1 MLLCCIS
8 SMYICLPIA
17 QRMWTHT
24 VACTC
29 KWHLGLH
36 WLCMQNAGLLALV
49 VFLGHCPMLL
59 QDIGIAP
66 IWNKQWTVCA
76 STISTCVRS
85 FCNKGYDHRS
95 MYPRLPRLVNY
106 CGLKIDLWRV
116 ICKLAF
122 SEGAM
127 SAEDQ
132 HNLGLDRHAL
142 HWISVKHDFVHLI
155 LSSTFHCS
163 LLSNQLAKS
172 NNELK
177 RRNTACTQDNCSAK
191 KLSHT
196 LRRYNLRS
204 LVQLSTCCV

>member
-1 MLLCCIS
+1 MTLYAKCLLACS
-8 SMYICLPIA
+8 SGLPRSSSNVIA
-17 QRMWTHT
+17 THWHCPVKQT
-24 VACTC
+24 VN
-29 KWHLGLH
+29 GLH
-36 WLCMQNAGLLALV
+36 INHLNS
-49 VFLGHCPMLL
+49 
-59 QDIGIAP
+59 
-66 IWNKQWTVCA
+66 CA
-76 STISTCVRS
+76 KYVARAI
-85 FCNKGYDHRS
+85 DHRS

-132 HNLGLDRHAL
+132 HNLGLDQHAL
-142 HWISVKHDFVHLI
+142 HWISVKHDFVHLL
-155 LSSTFHCS
+155 LSSTFHCW